1 MNVAVSHKELQ
12 AATKDLNEALGIE
25 PKLKVIAVPAAKMG
39 DAIID
44 AIAPLVE
51 NEAEIAKLAPATIV
65 TYNKLVAVMGAPPQE
80 DDSNPAVAQEMP
92 AEPGGATES
101 QPATAAEPD
110 DCFGVS
116 YDPDNPACAVE
127 ACSQAAACAEKVTGK
142 KKKKEPPTPK
152 EPKPPTPRG
161 SMLDILCKTPAM
173 TKEALTKALSEA
185 GFTEEVHYKKAT
197 LDTVYSDCQQIFKRL
212 RVNGLLQ

>member
-51 NEAEIAKLAPATIV
+51 NEAEIAKLA
-65 TYNKLVAVMGAPPQE
+65 
-80 DDSNPAVAQEMP
+80 PAVAQEMP

-212 RVNGLLQ
+212 RVNGLFQ